1 MFNESINK
9 KKKGYQMKKITE
21 SKLTKMLINL
31 IPSYFDDIKKP
42 NIKVEPA
49 TFGGATTE
57 KQITFDWYTDKKVWF
72 YFWKN
77 ENGDYHVSMDGA
89 ISYEYL
95 STDSEFFSDK
105 LNSAFIESFEKIGLY
120 PHPNNHYSFTIGE
133 R

>member
-1 MFNESINK
+1 
-9 KKKGYQMKKITE
+9 MKKLTE
-21 SKLTKMLINL
+21 NKLTKILTNL

-95 STDSEFFSDK
+95 STDSEFFSDE

-120 PHPNNHYSFTIGE
+120 PHPKNHYSFTIGD